1 MCEKVKWTSENEK
14 RLHEQAHLGLKD
26 VPLAQDSSYNKQ
38 SNDSDSNICSV
49 LLQIFSKGKAILD
62 PGDNKQHALSDIVG
76 GNQTRFRPYCISVA
90 KHCIYTR
97 DRL

>member
-49 LLQIFSKGKAILD
+49 LLQIYNKGKAIPV
-62 PGDNKQHALSDIVG
+62 PGDNKQHALVVMLLPG
-76 GNQTRFRPYCISVA
+76 TGPGFGLTVY
-90 KHCIYTR
+90 
-97 DRL
+97 L